1 MQENKA
7 AAGRTNKDEYRL
19 DLYSVISDIK
29 DQWIIVVLLSA
40 ATVLLSYVMLGAKYQ
55 PAYRTTS
62 CIAAR
67 YESEIPSANNDM
79 SPDVNE
85 ALKYAGYSVQT
96 LRTLINRGEI
106 RNAAAQEVG
115 ETYLKGSI
123 SSEVLNESNLL
134 VISVDAGTPGD
145 ALKTAQ
151 AIILY
156 LKNSEDKLL
165 GGIKVTVVQEPRLA
179 EQPVNT
185 RSNVKLALAAGIAVF
200 FAICAL
206 LAWRSSMR
214 RTIRNSVEVT
224 SKLGTELLAVIP
236 HDKKTGKDLLITDPS
251 VSAGFS
257 EEVRSAAIR
266 LMNTMEREGEKVLLI
281 SGAIDGEGKSTAA
294 ANIALALSQMNRKVI
309 LADMD
314 FRNPSLA
321 KILNVQVNEAADL
334 MQFLESGAKGADSA
348 DLNGLICAVPG
359 TELRAVLN
367 SKAAPMAADRY
378 AGQIEKCLELLRNKA
393 DFVIVDTASSD
404 TASDAEVLARMADAS
419 VIVVREHF
427 AGAAA
432 VERAA
437 AVLTGNCP
445 LLGCVFNNARGNAV
459 SADAGK
465 RGKGGQYAR

>member
-7 AAGRTNKDEYRL
+7 AGRTSNNEYKL

-29 DQWIIVVLLSA
+29 DQWIAVALLTAAAVLI
-40 ATVLLSYVMLGAKYQ
+40 SYVMMSTGYQ
-55 PAYRTTS
+55 PVYRSTA
-62 CIAAR
+62 CVAVR
-67 YESEIPSANNDM
+67 YESELPSANNDLA
-79 SPDVNE
+79 PDVNE
-85 ALKYAGYSVQT
+85 AMKYAGFSVQT
-96 LRTLINRGEI
+96 LKTLISRGEI
-106 RNAAAQEVG
+106 KNAAAKEMG
-115 ETYLKGSI
+115 ESYLRGSV
-123 SSEVLNESNLL
+123 SSEVLKETNLL
-134 VISVDAGTPGD
+134 AITVDAGTPGD
-145 ALKTAQ
+145 ALKTMQ
-151 AIILY
+151 GILLY

-179 EQPVNT
+179 DQPVNL
-185 RSNVKLALAAGIAVF
+185 RSNVKLAVAAGIAVF

-214 RTIRNSVEVT
+214 RTVRNSAEVT

-236 HDKKTGKDLLITDPS
+236 HDKKKGKDLLITDPS
-251 VSAGFS
+251 VSAGFA
-257 EEVRSAAIR
+257 EEVQSVAIR

-334 MQFLESGAKGADSA
+334 TQFLESGDAAGPER
-348 DLNGLICAVPG
+348 LICTVPG

-367 SKAAPMAADRY
+367 SKTVPTAVDRY
-378 AGQIEKCLELLRNKA
+378 SGQIEKLLQQFREKA
-393 DFVIVDTASSD
+393 DFVIVDTASVN
-404 TASDAEVLARMADAS
+404 TGSDAEELARMADAS

-427 AGAAA
+427 AETAV

-437 AVLTGNCP
+437 AVLAGNGP
-445 LLGCVFNNARGNAV
+445 LRGCVFNNARANAV

-465 RGKGGQYAR
+465 QGKGGQYGR